1 VPGYGARMT
10 TWPRKVDTVVL
21 DVDGTLV
28 DSNYHHTLAWW
39 HAFRDQGYDVPA
51 WRIHRAVGMGGD
63 RLVSAVAGDEVEGD
77 AGDRIR
83 DAWEKR
89 YDSVLEEVPPLPGA
103 PELLVTLRDRGFQV
117 ALASSGIPRHT
128 RHAVAVLEADD
139 EAATTTTSED
149 ADESKPDPE
158 LLEVA
163 LDRVD
168 ADRAVLVGDSV
179 WDVRSGREAGIPVIG
194 VLTGGFGRAELE
206 DAGADLVCDD
216 VRDLR
221 DRLEDLL
228 IRSDPA

>member
-1 VPGYGARMT
+1 MT
-10 TWPRKVDTVVL
+10 SWPRKVDTVVL

-39 HAFRDQGYDVPA
+39 HAFRDHGYDVPA

-63 RLVSAVAGDEVEGD
+63 RLVSAVAGDRVEAD
-77 AGDRIR
+77 AGDLIR
-83 DAWEKR
+83 DSWEKH

-103 PELLVTLRDRGFQV
+103 AELLATLRDRGFQV

-128 RHAVAVLEADD
+128 RHAVDVLHADD
-139 EAATTTTSED
+139 DTATTTTSED
-149 ADESKPDPE
+149 AEESKPDPE

-179 WDVRSGREAGIPVIG
+179 WDVRSGGEAGIPVIG

-216 VRDLR
+216 ARDLR
-221 DRLEDLL
+221 ERLDDLL
-228 IRSDPA
+228 IGSHSA

>member
-1 VPGYGARMT
+1 MT